1 MKKRNWQ
8 LVFLI
13 IVICLVISIGVEFFA
28 RNAVTKTTDG
38 DAPVMGMVVTL
49 TEDDWQDEVFS
60 ETKKCAQNS
69 GYEVM
74 TIQVE
79 RSRDEQIEAIRALI
93 VYRVDVIVLFP
104 IVDSGWD
111 AVLIEAQEA
120 NIPVITADKGIR
132 KSDVFAANYV
142 GYNYYDDAAKAADNL
157 AQQARQGDMLVELY
171 GTLGS
176 YQAKEITRAFRETLG
191 QTGLEIQSSVSGDYM
206 RSRGK
211 EITEGFLKSNTGV
224 DYIIAHND
232 AMAIGAVEAIEE
244 QGKKAG
250 TDVKIFAIGGG
261 NETLS
266 LLAEGKINC
275 LISRDVQKLGE
286 GIVTAA
292 DELLRVATLENNS
305 FLIETEMLVK
315 GEVES

>member
-1 MKKRNWQ
+1 M
-8 LVFLI
+8 VFLI
-13 IVICLVISIGVEFFA
+13 IVIVLVVIICVEFFA
-28 RNAVTKTTDG
+28 RNAEKQRINSDV
-38 DAPVMGMVVTL
+38 PVMGMVVTL
-49 TEDDWQDEVFS
+49 TEDDWQDDVFRA
-60 ETKKCAQNS
+60 TKKSAQNS

-79 RSRDEQIEAIRALI
+79 RSRAEQIEAIRALI

-120 NIPVITADKGIR
+120 NIPIITADKGIR
-132 KSDVFAANYV
+132 KNDMFVANYV
-142 GYNYYDDAAKAADNL
+142 GYNYYDDAVKVANNL
-157 AQQARQGDMLVELY
+157 VKQANQGDVLVELY

-176 YQAKEITRAFRETLG
+176 YQAKEITRAFRETLES
-191 QTGLEIQSSVSGDYM
+191 TGLEIQSSVSGDYM

-211 EITEGFLKSNTGV
+211 EITEGFLKSSNGV
-224 DYIIAHND
+224 AYVIAHND
-232 AMAIGAVEAIEE
+232 AMAIGAIEAIEE
-244 QGKKAG
+244 QGKRAG
-250 TDVKIFAIGGG
+250 TDVKIFAVGGG

-286 GIVTAA
+286 RIVTAA
-292 DELLRVATLENNS
+292 DQLLAMPHLENNS
-305 FLIETEMLVK
+305 FMIETEILVK
-315 GEVES
+315 EEVAS